1 MEYKNKN
8 EHRGDIVGS
17 PELCAPEMTN
27 RLEYDY
33 NSDYYRL
40 GSMIYFLIFRK
51 YPNNIRKE
59 KNITDIKINIYDKS
73 KYSLSC
79 MDFINKLLI
88 FDKTKR
94 IGYSKFDEIVNHSFF
109 NDFNWEK
116 FFKKSMNSPFP
127 KIPRSSLRLCNKN
140 ISFPKKIDINT
151 TFSKNLDLRN
161 KIFAYDNINDK
172 IINMIFRN
180 IKEKII

>member
-1 MEYKNKN
+1 
-8 EHRGDIVGS
+8 
-17 PELCAPEMTN
+17 
-27 RLEYDY
+27 
-33 NSDYYRL
+33 
-40 GSMIYFLIFRK
+40 
-51 YPNNIRKE
+51 
-59 KNITDIKINIYDKS
+59 
-73 KYSLSC
+73 

-94 IGYSKFDEIVNHSFF
+94 IGYSKIDEIVNHSFF

-116 FFKKSMNSPFP
+116 FFKKSMTSPFP

-151 TFSKNLDLRN
+151 SFSKNLNLRN